1 MMLPLLEEHEPDDTD
16 EVEDLVER
24 LGDAIRERRAKGVTT
39 IVIDHAQ
46 FKRFKNI
53 IHFATDPEGLGV
65 SSLWEYTRQYQYLRD
80 FYSLTCPQCN
90 MIGPN
95 PLMPYDTWGKD
106 PQQLQDEVLF
116 EQSEAGVY
124 ACGKCGLLQKDA
136 NLPNYSEMIGCC
148 GMRSGKTM
156 LAAMI
161 LLWEIHSDLMLDDP
175 QRTWGIMPG
184 QEVYYTCATT
194 KAEQAKDT
202 IFAAIDG
209 IFENSQWFT
218 RYNQALKQYAE
229 DLDVPFDKIF
239 VKNLSEI
246 RYLHKQLFI
255 DNTGTNSAGIAG
267 KTRKI
272 VVIDEIARFVQT
284 DSRLGVDLV
293 YDTLKASLLT
303 LAIYRSKMICIS
315 SPMIKTDKIMRLLDD
330 AKKEKNP
337 TTLRFH
343 HPTWDFNPKLPKDHP
358 WIVEQFEK
366 NPRSAKRD
374 FGADPP
380 GAENPWLE
388 DEWRIDEAV
397 DPNIAALFRTRTKTN
412 ALIVKGV
419 RTDTIGKE
427 ITFKDIVTTKHIVIA
442 CDPGYRKDSFG
453 MIAAYL
459 KPIRTARGI
468 EEHMFV
474 GAAEAWEPSKNPRL
488 EVDFRN
494 VITTIKELAKWWI
507 VDKVTYDQW
516 SSPPQIQELM
526 SKGIDA
532 ERISLKKEDWE
543 ALATLFYNRQIHLL
557 HPKIGGAG
565 AEKLIWELKN
575 LELKDS
581 GQIDHATFSSSDLAV
596 CLARATKTLL
606 GPEETQRRVSQNM
619 GMGFGKTVPF
629 RRP

>member
-1 MMLPLLEEHEPDDTD
+1 MVQYTTVSHTLALQIELLLAQLGIAITGFSKVTKTDGRKDVYILQIRGQFARKLAKLVWGDDIPEPRKKYRTAAWVDESFVYLPIKKITYGNSSDVYNISVDTEHSYLTE
-16 EVEDLVER
+16 
-24 LGDAIRERRAKGVTT
+24 
-39 IVIDHAQ
+39 
-46 FKRFKNI
+46 NI
-53 IHFATDPEGLGV
+53 AT
-65 SSLWEYTRQYQYLRD
+65 Y
-80 FYSLTCPQCN
+80 N
-90 MIGPN
+90 
-95 PLMPYDTWGKD
+95 
-106 PQQLQDEVLF
+106 
-116 EQSEAGVY
+116 
-124 ACGKCGLLQKDA
+124 
-136 NLPNYSEMIGCC
+136 
-148 GMRSGKTM
+148 
-156 LAAMI
+156 
-161 LLWEIHSDLMLDDP
+161 
-175 QRTWGIMPG
+175 
-184 QEVYYTCATT
+184 TCATT
-194 KAEQAKDT
+194 KTEQAKDT

-218 RYNQALKQYAE
+218 RYNAALKQYAE

-239 VKNLSEI
+239 VKNLTEI

-255 DNTGTNSAGIAG
+255 DNTGANSAGIAG

-272 VVIDEIARFVQT
+272 VVIDEIARFIQT
-284 DSRLGVDLV
+284 DSRLGVDIV

-303 LAIYRSKMICIS
+303 LAHFRSKMICIS
-315 SPMIKTDKIMRLLDD
+315 SPMIKTDKIMRLLEE

-337 TTLRFH
+337 TTLWFH
-343 HPTWDFNPKLPKDHP
+343 HTTWDFNPKLPKDHP
-358 WIVEQFEK
+358 FIVEQFEK

-397 DPNIAALFRTRTKTN
+397 DPNIAVLFRTRTKTT

-427 ITFKDIVTTKHIVIA
+427 IAFKDIVTTKHIVIA

-453 MIAAYL
+453 MVVAYL

-494 VITTIKELAKWWI
+494 VILTIKELAKWWI

-516 SSPPQIQELM
+516 SSPPQIQDLM

-575 LELKDS
+575 LELKDN
-581 GQIDHATFSSSDLAV
+581 GQVDHASFSSSDLAV

-606 GPEETQRRVSQNM
+606 GPEETKRRVSESR
-619 GMGFGKTVPF
+619 GGGFGITVPF